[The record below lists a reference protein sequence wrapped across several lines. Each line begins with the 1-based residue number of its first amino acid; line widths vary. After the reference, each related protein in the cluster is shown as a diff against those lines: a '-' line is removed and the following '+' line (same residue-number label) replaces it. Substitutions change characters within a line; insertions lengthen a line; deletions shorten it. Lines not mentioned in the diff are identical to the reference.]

1 MVRFCCGERKST
13 LSAIKESI
21 SAIVVDFN
29 ERKQVLLGK
38 YFKLAIVFD
47 LFKAKYLVGN
57 KIDFRKII

>member
-1 MVRFCCGERKST
+1 MVKEKSI
-13 LSAIKESI
+13 LSAKESI

-29 ERKQVLLGK
+29 ERKQILLGK

-57 KIDFRKII
+57 KIDFRETI